1 MSARTSPFSL
11 KSNKLAVQLVLLIFI
26 LVLFSIVSPYF
37 LSVTNFMNVLNQMVE
52 VGLIAIPMTMIIISG
67 AMDSFGRLDSGFLRR
82 MHGRRIR
89 ACVSI
94 FGSARG
100 LVCWLVYYAG
110 QLTAI

>member
-67 AMDSFGRLDSGFLRR
+67 AMDLSVGSILAFSAVC
-82 MHGRRIR
+82 MGRRIR
-89 ACVSI
+89 AWRQYLGQHGDWFAGWFI
-94 FGSARG
+94 MRGS
-100 LVCWLVYYAG
+100 
-110 QLTAI
+110 